1 MQSIYKIIRVFV
13 VAVFFVT
20 VATFAY
26 IFSFYVP
33 KDLAVYDCAVVFGAA
48 VLPGGTPSDAL
59 SDRTY
64 SAIRAYKENTV
75 SCLVFSGANSVY
87 GKHEVDVMLEIAT
100 QEDVAIEDIVLDY
113 DGKNTKQTIQ
123 NLVPH
128 RSYLLVS
135 NDFHLARISL
145 LARQA
150 GLMNVDVLKSTYRFG
165 RYSKEPFF
173 VFREAVAFWYYIFVG

>member
-1 MQSIYKIIRVFV
+1 MESIHKITRIFV
-13 VAVFFVT
+13 VAVFFLT

-26 IFSFYVP
+26 IFSFYVA
-33 KDLAVYDCAVVFGAA
+33 KDVEVHDCAVVFGAA
-48 VLPGGTPSDAL
+48 VWPGGNPSHAL

-64 SAIRAYKENTV
+64 SAIEAYKENTV
-75 SCLVFSGANSVY
+75 SCLVFSGANSAY

-100 QEDVAIEDIVLDY
+100 QEGVAVEDIELDY

-123 NLVPH
+123 NLDH
-128 RSYLLVS
+128 TRSYLLVS
-135 NDFHLARISL
+135 NDFHLARINL
-145 LARQA
+145 LARQT

-165 RYSKEPFF
+165 RYSQETFF